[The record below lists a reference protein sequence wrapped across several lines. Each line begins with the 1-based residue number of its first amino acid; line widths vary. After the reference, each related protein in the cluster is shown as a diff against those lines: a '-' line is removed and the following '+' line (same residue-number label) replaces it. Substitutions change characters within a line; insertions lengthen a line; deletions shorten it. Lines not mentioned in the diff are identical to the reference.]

1 MHYNLIVEDIED
13 GIEKHYRN
21 LVADDIDSCLRS
33 AYSES
38 LQEAQQVYW
47 FNQGLRF
54 ASIIARWGIGN
65 DNR

>member
-1 MHYNLIVEDIED
+1 MEDIED

-21 LVADDIDSCLRS
+21 LVADDIDNCLRNE
-33 AYSES
+33 YSES
-38 LQEAQQVYW
+38 LQETQQVYW

-54 ASIIARWGIGN
+54 ASMIARWGLGN

>member
-1 MHYNLIVEDIED
+1 MDDIED

-33 AYSES
+33 AYSENTD
-38 LQEAQQVYW
+38 EMNQVYW

-54 ASIIARWGIGN
+54 ASMVARWGLGN